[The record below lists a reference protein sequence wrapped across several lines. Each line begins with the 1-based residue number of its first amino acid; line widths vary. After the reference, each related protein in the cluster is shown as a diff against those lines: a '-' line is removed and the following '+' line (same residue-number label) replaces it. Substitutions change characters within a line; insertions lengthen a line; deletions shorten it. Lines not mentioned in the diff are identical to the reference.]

1 MPVFAGADVQ
11 APGFRRFAHLDPHN
25 PVEDHRTGIVVQ
37 KQDITAFPKDQ
48 RGFACRGSGLR
59 ALSNCCSVSA
69 RTIVLAKRSMPKVF
83 QGLREWFIVAS

>member
-48 RGFACRGSGLR
+48 RGFACRGSGLPG
-59 ALSNCCSVSA
+59 A
-69 RTIVLAKRSMPKVF
+69 
-83 QGLREWFIVAS
+83 